1 MRRTLSVLVSAGL
14 VVGTLSGPLVLGVS
28 EAIAAGGGGAAAGGH
43 GGFARPASVAR
54 PGIRVGAGHRF
65 GPGFRN
71 RDFANGYGF
80 GGWGDGFG
88 GTIVPLGGDAGPQPL
103 PVGLGDPAV
112 CCGPRLPIA
121 TGIQAAPTLPPT
133 TYVIGES
140 RGGWRRGTMHRHA
153 VRTGP
158 LVADSAM
165 AGEPSVVDASIP
177 RVIRVR

>member
-1 MRRTLSVLVSAGL
+1 VLVSAGL
-14 VVGTLSGPLVLGVS
+14 VFGALAAPLVLVGG
-28 EAIAAGGGGAAAGGH
+28 EASAAGRGGGANGGH
-43 GGFARPASVAR
+43 AGFARPGFATHHGVR
-54 PGIRVGAGHRF
+54 GGEGRRF
-65 GPGFRN
+65 GHGVRN
-71 RDFANGYGF
+71 RGFANGYGYGY
-80 GGWGDGFG
+80 GGWGDVYGG
-88 GTIVPLGGDAGPQPL
+88 GTIVPLGDAGPQPL

-140 RGGWRRGTMHRHA
+140 QAGSRRGTMHRHA

-165 AGEPSVVDASIP
+165 AGEPSLADTSIP